1 MAAYNGHA
9 HSVKSLLEG
18 QAEPNQIMAQN
29 GTFPLLLAAQNGPA
43 DSMRSLLEGRA
54 EPNQINAQDGN
65 FPLLLAAQNG
75 PADSVRFEVQRPP
88 RAQEAP
94 TTPTEPKAVQASSV
108 PNERTEL
115 VV

>member
-1 MAAYNGHA
+1 MESTSVINCNLVSMAKYP
-9 HSVKSLLEG
+9 SS
-18 QAEPNQIMAQN
+18 
-29 GTFPLLLAAQNGPA
+29 LAAQNGND
-43 DSMRSLLEGRA
+43 DSVRSLLEGRA